1 MANCGSS
8 LIGYVRQCGEKLIG
22 GTKNIYMIAYSDL
35 KNIEGSTSVYSI
47 TAGKVSEVGLEASKK
62 FVKIEVE
69 NKNNNIVDTISISD
83 SGIISGTFAYSA
95 SMVGYSAEA
104 NQFVSSLLGQPV
116 AIIIELANGSYVIG
130 GLEGTVYLK
139 ESVGTI
145 SATDLNRTLSFAGEV
160 YAPLAELD
168 KTILSTLI

>member
-1 MANCGSS
+1 MACGSS
-8 LIGYVRQCGEKLIG
+8 LVGYVKQCGEKLIG
-22 GTKNIYMIAYSDL
+22 GTKNIYMIAYNDL

-47 TAGKVSEVGLEASKK
+47 TAGKVSEVGLQTSKK

-69 NKNNNIVDTISISD
+69 NKQNNVTDTIQIGD
-83 SGIISGTFAYSA
+83 NGIISGTFAYTA
-95 SMVGYSAEA
+95 TMVGYSAEA

-130 GLEGTVYLK
+130 GLDGTVQLK

-145 SATDLNRTLSFAGEV
+145 SATDLNRTLSFAGEI
-160 YAPLAELD
+160 YQNTPLLD
-168 KTILSTLI
+168 PTIVQTLV

>member
-22 GTKNIYMIAYSDL
+22 GTKNIYMISYGDL
-35 KNIEGSTSVYSI
+35 KNIEGSTSVYSM
-47 TAGKVSEVGLEASKK
+47 TAGKVSEVGLQTSKK

-69 NKNNNIVDTISISD
+69 NKQNNVTDTITVGD
-83 SGIISGTFAYSA
+83 NGIISGTFAYTA
-95 SMVGYSAEA
+95 QMVGYSAEA

-130 GLEGTVYLK
+130 GLDGTVQLK

-145 SATDLNRTLSFAGEV
+145 SASDLNRTLSFNGEI
-160 YAPLAELD
+160 YAPTPELD
-168 KTILSTLI
+168 KTILATLI

>member
-1 MANCGSS
+1 MACGSS

-35 KNIEGSTSVYSI
+35 KIIEGSTSVYSI
-47 TAGKVSEVGLEASKK
+47 TAGKVSEIGLEASKK

-69 NKNNNIVDTISISD
+69 NKNNNVTDSITVGD
-83 SGIISGTFAYSA
+83 NGIISGTFAYTA
-95 SMVGYSAEA
+95 QMVGYSAEA

-116 AIIIELANGSYVIG
+116 AIIIELANSELVIA
-130 GLEGTVYLK
+130 GLDGTIQLK

-145 SATDLNRTLSFAGEV
+145 SASDLNRTLNFGGEI
-160 YAPLAELD
+160 YSPIALLD
-168 KTILSTLI
+168 KTILATLL

>member
-1 MANCGSS
+1 MACNSS
-8 LIGYVRQCGEKLIG
+8 LVGYIKQCGEKLIG
-22 GTKNIYMIAYSDL
+22 GTKNIYMIAYNDL

-47 TAGKVSEVGLEASKK
+47 TAGKVSEIGLEASKR

-69 NKNNNIVDTISISD
+69 NKNNNVVDTITVGD
-83 SGIISGTFAYSA
+83 NGIISGTFAYTA
-95 SMVGYSAEA
+95 QMVGYSAEA

-145 SATDLNRTLSFAGEV
+145 SATDLNRTLSFNGEI
-160 YAPLAELD
+160 YAPTPELD

>member
-35 KNIEGSTSVYSI
+35 KNIEGSTSVYSM
-47 TAGKVSEVGLEASKK
+47 TAGKVSEVGLQTSKK
-62 FVKIEVE
+62 FVPVQVE
-69 NKNNNIVDTISISD
+69 NKNNSITDTLTVGDNS
-83 SGIISGTFAYSA
+83 IISGNFAFTA
-95 SMVGYSAEA
+95 QMVGYSAEA

-116 AIIIELANGSYVIG
+116 AIIIELANSELVIA
-130 GLEGTVYLK
+130 GLDGTIQLK

-145 SATDLNRTLSFAGEV
+145 SASDLNRTLSFAGEI
-160 YAPLAELD
+160 YSPIALLD
-168 KTILSTLI
+168 KTILQTLV

>member
-8 LIGYVRQCGEKLIG
+8 LIGYVRQCGEKLVG
-22 GTKNIYMIAYSDL
+22 GTKNIYMISFSDL
-35 KNIEGSTSVYSI
+35 KNIEGSTSVYSM
-47 TAGKVSEVGLEASKK
+47 TAGKVSEVGLQTSKK

-69 NKNNNIVDTISISD
+69 NKQNNVTDTIQIGD
-83 SGIISGTFAYSA
+83 NGIISGTFAFSA

-116 AIIIELANGSYVIG
+116 AIIISLQNGSYVIG

-145 SATDLNRTLSFAGEV
+145 SATDLNRTLSFNGEI
-160 YAPLAELD
+160 YAPTPELD
-168 KTILSTLI
+168 KTILATLI